1 MGKPSPPRN
10 PVLAGS
16 TASILSIAGPD
27 IYLMIKN
34 PKIIVSAIK

>member
-16 TASILSIAGPD
+16 TASIFSIAGPD
-27 IYLMIKN
+27 IYLTTKN
-34 PKIIVSAIK
+34 PIIIINAIK